1 VFELGRLGLS
11 SGEGRRLDLEATVD
25 PLEFGGQRY
34 GPEPREV
41 PVTVDV
47 ARTTQGYSLRLRY
60 RVAISGPCA
69 RCLEDA
75 QRAVEV
81 DAREVDQPGGEELRS
96 PYVSGGELDLRS
108 WARDALSLAL
118 PAQIVCR
125 DECLGLCDVCGENLN
140 RAAPD
145 HHHERPPDPRL
156 AKLGELKLE

>member
-11 SGEGRRLDLEATVD
+11 SGEGRRLDLEVTVD

-34 GPEPREV
+34 GPEVPEV

-47 ARTTQGYSLRLRY
+47 ARTTQGFSLRLRY
-60 RVAISGPCA
+60 RVVLSGPCS

-75 QRAVEV
+75 RRAVEV

-118 PAQIVCR
+118 PARIVCR
-125 DECLGLCDVCGENLN
+125 NECLGLCDVCGENLN
-140 RAAPD
+140 LAAPD